1 MAKKTYIAF
10 KVQDPGVVVSEYL
23 RYAGIISVNDSNHN
37 APDYTVA
44 RQLQYNPETDSI
56 VTMGCP
62 RECAPEPWAK
72 MNLARLKSFGVQ
84 AITFKK

>member
-1 MAKKTYIAF
+1 
-10 KVQDPGVVVSEYL
+10 
-23 RYAGIISVNDSNHN
+23 
-37 APDYTVA
+37 
-44 RQLQYNPETDSI
+44 
-56 VTMGCP
+56 MGCP